1 MENIEQ
7 HIIALRQCAKE
18 HEGDKLFTGQINT
31 SDLCRDTAQLLENIV
46 NEQYESINRIE
57 PLTDSEKRI
66 FYAAMNREHDIC
78 KKIDVEKCDGDVIM
92 LVPIVS
98 SITRKVKKALWRD

>member
-57 PLTDSEKRI
+57 P
-66 FYAAMNREHDIC
+66 
-78 KKIDVEKCDGDVIM
+78 
-92 LVPIVS
+92 
-98 SITRKVKKALWRD
+98 